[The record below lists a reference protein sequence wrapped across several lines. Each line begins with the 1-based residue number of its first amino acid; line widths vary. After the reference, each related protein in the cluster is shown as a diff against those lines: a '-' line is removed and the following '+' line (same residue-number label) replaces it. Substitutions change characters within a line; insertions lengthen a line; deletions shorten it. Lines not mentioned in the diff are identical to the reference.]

1 MPKATTRVSP
11 RDARS
16 NAPPI
21 ASLTLEEATAAL
33 AALVHGRSNVPPLAE
48 LRAMVA
54 ARSEKKPPLPRRL
67 HVPHAFLVLAVIV
80 DGGQL

>member
-21 ASLTLEEATAAL
+21 ATLTLEEATAAL

-54 ARSEKKPPLPRRL
+54 ARSEKKPSLPRRS
-67 HVPHAFLVLAVIV
+67 PPAFFVLAVVV